1 MLLKALENCARQ
13 PSQIAIVT
21 EAVHAAACL
30 LRMSTADDAATGSRA
45 EKTAELAK
53 ILIVESGADKQV
65 RALNFAL
72 SRRQVKIL
80 SSTNFIRLQLCI
92 SFKQLR
98 RESDYRISWLIMV

>member
-72 SRRQVKIL
+72 IRRQVLGFQVEPNLFVFSIAVTFNH
-80 SSTNFIRLQLCI
+80 SN
-92 SFKQLR
+92 
-98 RESDYRISWLIMV
+98 

>member
-1 MLLKALENCARQ
+1 MLLKALENCTRQ

-72 SRRQVKIL
+72 
-80 SSTNFIRLQLCI
+80 IRLQVLGFQVEPN
-92 SFKQLR
+92 SFVF
-98 RESDYRISWLIMV
+98 SIAVAFNHSN